1 MSKASKVFWG
11 SKTAV
16 FGLVIIC
23 FTLII
28 AILGYWIMPDN
39 TPNAN
44 NRIAELKKQS
54 PGFSTKVFLVPRN
67 VEIEELNF
75 LEVWLHGQESKY
87 VARPFLNH
95 SYNQDSTKITLAINI
110 GGKSYSNEVLDVE
123 QKFNTN
129 KENIAFLEGHR
140 MDTMTYY
147 LGTDLSGRD
156 ILSKLIFGA
165 RISIAIGCI
174 SVVISALIGV
184 FLGAFAGYYGGW
196 IDQVVLWFMS
206 VVWSVPRI
214 MLVIA
219 ISMAL
224 QQVGIWITFVAVG
237 LTMWVEVAR
246 VVRGK
251 VLEIKEQQFVEAAKS
266 YGAGS
271 FRIITRHVLPML
283 LGPMV
288 VVLTANFA
296 DAILIEA
303 GLSFLGLGVKSP
315 MPSWGL
321 MIQEGYALITSK
333 GAWFL
338 IFFPAISIS
347 LLVFSFN
354 LVGNGLRD
362 AFDPKKVI
370 K

>member
-16 FGLVIIC
+16 FGLFVIC
-23 FTLII
+23 FTIVI
-28 AILGYWIMPDN
+28 ALLGYWIMPDN

-44 NRIAELKKQS
+44 DRIAELKKQA
-54 PGFSTKVFLVPRN
+54 PGFSTRVYLVKRN
-67 VEIEELNF
+67 VDIEEVNF
-75 LEVWLHGQESKY
+75 LSCWLSGQESPY
-87 VARPFLNH
+87 IARPFLKR
-95 SYNQDSTKITLAINI
+95 SYNQDSTTITLAINV
-110 GGKSYSNEVLDVE
+110 GGATYSNETYEVTTNVAFVE
-123 QKFNTN
+123 EHLIET
-129 KENIAFLEGHR
+129 R
-140 MDTMTYY
+140 TYY

-174 SVVISALIGV
+174 SVVISAFIGV

-271 FRIITRHVLPML
+271 YRIITRHVLPML

-362 AFDPKKVI
+362 AYETKKVI